1 MKNKKEQSVVKRSLL
16 SWLSSSSLKLQLL
29 LLIIIVVIVFLRVLP
44 LELQKRIINDVLSRK
59 DTDLLIYYC
68 LIYLGAVVLTSLL
81 KFVINWLQTVISQQA
96 MKDMRQ
102 QLYSHILR
110 LPLSVFRKVQ
120 PGVVTTSLITEL
132 VPAANIVGMA
142 IAIPFSNILTLLAF
156 GAYLLWLNPLL
167 AAITL
172 MIYPI
177 TLFVI
182 PLVQR
187 GANRANKDRV
197 DSTRKVANQIT
208 ESVFGVHEVHAHGS
222 FWTEEKKYNSL
233 IERLYHIR
241 ITWMLYRYGVKVI
254 NNLFLSLGPVIVFLL
269 GGYLL
274 IQGKIELG
282 SIIAFLSAQEKL
294 YAPWKELIDFYQ
306 VYQDASVRYK
316 KSMTSFDYQ
325 SEFIP
330 LKTSNQAHDFSG
342 RVEIKNLE
350 FSPSKGIKIL
360 DQVNLTVEGGEHLAL
375 VGFSGSGKSTLAKC
389 IGQLCNYTKGEILL
403 DGYALSS
410 LSKQEVVNTVGFI
423 SQSSF
428 IFSGTVNDNLLYTY
442 HAIDDQPQKENE
454 LAEPDLDDKIS
465 VVQQTGLFTDILRF
479 GLNTIIDRSLY
490 PGLEEKILRLRR
502 SFQEDFEEELADHVE
517 FFNTDKF
524 LYQSSIVENI
534 IFGSPLK
541 REYAFDQLVKNKPF
555 ITFLDSCGLRLALL
569 ETGAEIIRQ
578 TIDILGE
585 HPEDELFFAQTPI
598 RSEEYSSCVELSVA
612 LKEQTI
618 SDLSDSAKSLLL
630 DLALRFTPHAHKIIA
645 LQPLLES
652 LILTGRKGFHAWCLS
667 NEPSAVSFYEAD
679 RYISSQSIL
688 SNIFYGNLSDNSP
701 AIEERVNQCIVFL
714 LVQEDLLEQVAAI
727 GLEFDVGNKGDKLSG
742 GQQQKLAIARVLLKH
757 PKILIMDEA
766 TSALDNDSQ
775 RRIQKIVES
784 WKGQCTVI
792 AVIHRLDML
801 PSFDKVAVMK
811 AGKIV
816 ESGEPDELTSRKG
829 VLNELLHGKRR

>member
-1 MKNKKEQSVVKRSLL
+1 MS
-16 SWLSSSSLKLQLL
+16 
-29 LLIIIVVIVFLRVLP
+29 
-44 LELQKRIINDVLSRK
+44 
-59 DTDLLIYYC
+59 
-68 LIYLGAVVLTSLL
+68 
-81 KFVINWLQTVISQQA
+81 
-96 MKDMRQ
+96 
-102 QLYSHILR
+102 
-110 LPLSVFRKVQ
+110 
-120 PGVVTTSLITEL
+120 
-132 VPAANIVGMA
+132 
-142 IAIPFSNILTLLAF
+142 
-156 GAYLLWLNPLL
+156 
-167 AAITL
+167 
-172 MIYPI
+172 
-177 TLFVI
+177 
-182 PLVQR
+182 
-187 GANRANKDRV
+187 
-197 DSTRKVANQIT
+197 
-208 ESVFGVHEVHAHGS
+208 
-222 FWTEEKKYNSL
+222 
-233 IERLYHIR
+233 
-241 ITWMLYRYGVKVI
+241 
-254 NNLFLSLGPVIVFLL
+254 
-269 GGYLL
+269 
-274 IQGKIELG
+274 
-282 SIIAFLSAQEKL
+282 
-294 YAPWKELIDFYQ
+294 
-306 VYQDASVRYK
+306 
-316 KSMTSFDYQ
+316 SFDYK

-330 LKTSNQAHDFSG
+330 LRTDNQTHDFSG

-350 FSPSKGIKIL
+350 FSPSRGIKLL
-360 DQVNLTVEGGEHLAL
+360 DQVNLTVESGEHLAL

-410 LSKQEVVNTVGFI
+410 LSKQEVVNTIGFI

-442 HAIDDQPQKENE
+442 HAIDDQPQKKNIRE
-454 LAEPDLDDKIS
+454 EPNLDDKIS

-502 SFQEDFEEELADHVE
+502 SFQENFEEELADHVE
-517 FFNTDKF
+517 FFNADRF

-541 REYAFDQLVKNKPF
+541 PEYAFNQLVTNKPF
-555 ITFLDSCGLRLALL
+555 INFLTSCGLSLPLL

-585 HPEDELFFAQTPI
+585 HPDDELFFAQTPI
-598 RSEEYSSCVELSVA
+598 RSEEYGHCIELSA
-612 LKEQTI
+612 ELTQQTI
-618 SDLSDSAKSLLL
+618 SDLGDSGRSLLL
-630 DLALRFTPHAHKIIA
+630 SLALRYKPHAHKIIA
-645 LQPLLES
+645 LQPLLEN
-652 LILTGRKGFHAWCLS
+652 LVLTGRKAFHTWCSS
-667 NEPSAVSFYEAD
+667 NDPAAVSFYEAD

-714 LVQEDLLEQVAAI
+714 LVQEDLLEQIAAI
-727 GLEFDVGNKGDKLSG
+727 GMEFDVGNKGDRLSG

-775 RRIQKIVES
+775 RRIQRIVES

-816 ESGEPDELTSRKG
+816 ECGEPDELTSRKG
-829 VLNELLHGKRR
+829 VLNELLHGKRH